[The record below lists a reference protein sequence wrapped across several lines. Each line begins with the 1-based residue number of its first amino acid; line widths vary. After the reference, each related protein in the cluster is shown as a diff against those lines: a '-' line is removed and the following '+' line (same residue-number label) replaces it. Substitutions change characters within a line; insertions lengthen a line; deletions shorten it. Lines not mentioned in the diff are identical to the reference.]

1 MGLRGLFWSL
11 ALVGCGSVKETP
23 NDAPTGND
31 GSTGIDA
38 APTARCNLA
47 KPFGAPTLV
56 ENVNSSNEEFGFSLT
71 RDERTAFIGRAV
83 QPPASSAT
91 LLVAQRSAS
100 GAFGAPSPA
109 ATAAINNTAG
119 DEYAP
124 SPVADGLI
132 LYFHRQDAAGIGI
145 YAATRADATAAFSS
159 GSSISV
165 GSTQLLNALSATI
178 SADGQTLYWLDFQDF
193 KARSALRGATPTS
206 FGAASVASSIDLAG
220 APVLSADELTLYYA
234 QGNGTDILVSTR
246 AGKGGPFGT
255 GVPVANINSAN
266 EDRPVWLTHDGCVL
280 YLSSNRPGGIG
291 GADIWE
297 ARRPL

>member
-1 MGLRGLFWSL
+1 M
-11 ALVGCGSVKETP
+11 ALLGCGSVT
-23 NDAPTGND
+23 DAPKDAPAGND

-38 APTARCNLA
+38 PPTARCDPA
-47 KPFGAPTLV
+47 KPFGVPMLV
-56 ENVNSSNEEFGFSLT
+56 ENVNSSNEEFGFALT
-71 RDERTAFIGRAV
+71 RDEQTAFIGRIV
-83 QPPASSAT
+83 QPPTASAT
-91 LLVAQRSAS
+91 LLVAKRSAS

-109 ATAAINNTAG
+109 VTAAINNTAG
-119 DEYAP
+119 DEHAP

-145 YAATRADATAAFSS
+145 YAATRADAAAAFSS
-159 GSSISV
+159 GSAITI
-165 GSTQLLNALSATI
+165 GGTQLLNALSATI

-193 KARSALRGATPTS
+193 KARSAVRGATPTI
-206 FGAASVASSIDLAG
+206 FGPASIASSIDLAG
-220 APVLSADELTLYYA
+220 APVLSADELTLFYA

-246 AGKGGPFGT
+246 AGKSGVFGT
-255 GVPVANINSAN
+255 GVPLANVNSAN

-280 YLSSNRPGGIG
+280 FLSSNRPGGLG